1 MMNNRDNRSI
11 AIYSRKSKFTGKGES
26 IENQI
31 ELCRQY
37 ITLHFP
43 EANAENICVYEDEG
57 FSGGNTQR
65 PQFKNMLKSV
75 REGNIGTIICYRLDR
90 ISRNTGDFAK
100 LIDELDSR
108 KVEFVSIR
116 DNFDTTTPTGRAM
129 MMMVSV
135 FSQLERETIAERI
148 RDNMHE
154 LAKTG
159 RWLGGATPTGYKS
172 ERVEKT
178 TADGKV
184 RSLYKLDMIDEEAEI
199 IRLIFHQFL
208 ETNSLTKV
216 ETYLLVNHI
225 TTKNGK
231 RFTRF
236 TIKSI
241 LTNPVYMAADME
253 AWNYFEQAEIELYSE
268 KEEFDGTHGIM
279 AYNKTSQTTGRANQ
293 INDMNEWIIAVGKHR
308 PLISGANWVKVQ
320 KMLEQNKSKSYRKPR
335 SNIALLSG
343 LLFCGNC
350 GDYMRPKLS
359 KRVNKDGE
367 QIYSY
372 LCETKEKSRC
382 QICDSKNPNGNI
394 VDALV
399 CEEIKKL
406 SDNSSGFIQQLE
418 KAKKQIRENGQE
430 YDTQLENCKKELVE
444 TEKQIKALITAL
456 SKSEGTTTYAYVNTQ
471 IEELHQKKT
480 DMENRIEELKSLTQN
495 HQLSD
500 QEFDILRDML
510 VSFAH
515 SFETMNIEEKRAA
528 LRTFIKKVVWDGE
541 NVHVYLFGAN
551 EDEIDF
557 PNEAETEPSGAY
569 SKRSVDV
576 FENQ

>member
-1 MMNNRDNRSI
+1 MIDKKDNRSI

-37 ITLHFP
+37 IDLHFP
-43 EANAENICVYEDEG
+43 TISKDKILIYEDEG

-65 PQFKNMLKSV
+65 PQFKNMMKSV

-100 LIDELDSR
+100 LIDELDR
-108 KVEFVSIR
+108 RNIEFVSVR

-159 RWLGGATPTGYKS
+159 RWLGGNTPTGYKS
-172 ERVEKT
+172 EKVERM

-184 RSLYKLDMIDEEAEI
+184 RSLYKLDMIEEEAEL
-199 IRLIFHQFL
+199 IRLIFSKFL
-208 ETNSLTKV
+208 ETNSLTQT

-225 TTKNGK
+225 MTKNEK
-231 RFTRF
+231 QFTRF

-241 LTNPVYMAADME
+241 LLNPVYMAADTE
-253 AWNYFEQAEIELYSE
+253 AWNYFEQADIEIYADKS
-268 KEEFDGTHGIM
+268 EFDGSFGIM
-279 AYNKTSQTTGRANQ
+279 AYNKTSQSIGRANQ
-293 INDMNEWIIAVGKHR
+293 LNDMSEWIVAVGKHT
-308 PLISGANWVKVQ
+308 PIISGADWVKVQ
-320 KMLEQNKSKSYRKPR
+320 KMLEQNRSKSYRKPR

-343 LLFCGNC
+343 LLLCGNC

-372 LCETKEKSRC
+372 LCQTKERSRR

-394 VDALV
+394 LDSLV
-399 CEEIKKL
+399 CEHIKKL
-406 SDNSSGFIQQLE
+406 SADSSDFIKQLE
-418 KAKKQIRENGQE
+418 KAKKQITENGQE
-430 YDTQLENCKKELVE
+430 YDNQLENCKKELAE
-444 TEKQIKALITAL
+444 TEKQIKALVMAL
-456 SKSEGTTTYAYVNTQ
+456 SKSDGTTTYDYVNEQ
-471 IEELHQKKT
+471 IEELHKKKT
-480 DMENRIEELKSLTQN
+480 GIENRIEELKCLTQN

-500 QEFDILRDML
+500 KEFDILREML
-510 VSFAH
+510 CSFAG
-515 SFETMNIEEKRAA
+515 SFETMNIEQKRAA

-541 NVHVYLFGAN
+541 NVHVYLFGDDSDN
-551 EDEIDF
+551 IEYPPIDG
-557 PNEAETEPSGAY
+557 EEEPLGGG
-569 SKRSVDV
+569 SK
-576 FENQ
+576 

>member
-1 MMNNRDNRSI
+1 MIDKKDNRSI

-37 ITLHFP
+37 IDLHFP
-43 EANAENICVYEDEG
+43 TISKDKILVYEDEG

-65 PQFKNMLKSV
+65 PQFKNMMKSV

-100 LIDELDSR
+100 LIDELDR
-108 KVEFVSIR
+108 RNIEFVSVR

-159 RWLGGATPTGYKS
+159 RWLGGNTPTGYKS
-172 ERVEKT
+172 EKVERT

-184 RSLYKLDMIDEEAEI
+184 RSLYKLDIIEEEAEL
-199 IRLIFHQFL
+199 IRLIFSKFL
-208 ETNSLTKV
+208 ETNSLTQT

-225 TTKNGK
+225 MTKNEK
-231 RFTRF
+231 QFTRF

-241 LTNPVYMAADME
+241 LLNPVYMAADTD
-253 AWNYFEQAEIELYSE
+253 AWNYFEQADIEIYADKS
-268 KEEFDGTHGIM
+268 EFDGGFGIM
-279 AYNKTSQTTGRANQ
+279 AYNKTSQSIGRANQ
-293 INDMNEWIIAVGKHR
+293 LNDMSEWIVAVGKHK
-308 PLISGANWVKVQ
+308 PIISGADWVKVQ
-320 KMLEQNKSKSYRKPR
+320 KMLEQNRSKSYRKPR
-335 SNIALLSG
+335 SNVALLSG
-343 LLFCGNC
+343 LLLCGNC

-372 LCETKEKSRC
+372 LCQTKERSRR

-394 VDALV
+394 LDSLV
-399 CEEIKKL
+399 CEHIKKL
-406 SDNSSGFIQQLE
+406 SADSSDFIKQLE
-418 KAKKQIRENGQE
+418 KAKKQITENGQE
-430 YDTQLENCKKELVE
+430 YDNQLENCKKELAE
-444 TEKQIKALITAL
+444 TEKQIKALVMAL
-456 SKSEGTTTYAYVNTQ
+456 SKSDGTTTYEYVNEQ
-471 IEELHQKKT
+471 IEELHKKKT
-480 DMENRIEELKSLTQN
+480 GIENRIEELKCLTQN

-500 QEFDILRDML
+500 KEFDILRDML
-510 VSFAH
+510 CSFAG
-515 SFETMNIEEKRAA
+515 SFETMNIEQKRAA

-541 NVHVYLFGAN
+541 NVHVYLFGDDSDN
-551 EDEIDF
+551 VEYPPIDSK
-557 PNEAETEPSGAY
+557 EEPLRGG
-569 SKRSVDV
+569 SK
-576 FENQ
+576 